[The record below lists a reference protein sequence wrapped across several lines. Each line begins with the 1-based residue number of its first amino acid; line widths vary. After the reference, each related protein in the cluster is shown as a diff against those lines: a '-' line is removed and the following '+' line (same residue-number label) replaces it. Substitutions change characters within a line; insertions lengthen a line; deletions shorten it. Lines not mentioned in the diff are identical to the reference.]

1 MRLLVRSKVL
11 LYLASLMSDGMA
23 GLSFSWSTV
32 LALDVFE

>member
-1 MRLLVRSKVL
+1 VRFKGFPFF
-11 LYLASLMSDGMA
+11 ASLMSDGMA

>member
-11 LYLASLMSDGMA
+11 PFFASLMFDGMA